1 MRMMEITTDEKIKRG
16 RRRRRVGVSILVI
29 ELRLKI
35 NGNLERLVGLVVAVA
50 AIVVKVVVV

>member
-50 AIVVKVVVV
+50 AIVVKVVLV